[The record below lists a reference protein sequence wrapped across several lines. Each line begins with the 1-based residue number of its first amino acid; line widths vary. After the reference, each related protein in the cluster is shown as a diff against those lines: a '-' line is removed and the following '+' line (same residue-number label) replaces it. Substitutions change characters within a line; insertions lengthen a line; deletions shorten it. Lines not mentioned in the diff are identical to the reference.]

1 MDRYRPISTN
11 SFVYEYNMPREIDL
25 SEQKPIKKK
34 RKVVNILFRRCKNK
48 NSAII
53 SYGDSNK
60 TKQIQNY
67 YYDKNANNNNNK
79 KVKIKL
85 HDKQNRL
92 DDLNC
97 CKIS

>member
-1 MDRYRPISTN
+1 MDRYIQISN
-11 SFVYEYNMPREIDL
+11 NQFVYEYNMPREIDL

-67 YYDKNANNNNNK
+67 YYDKNTNNNSNK